1 MELLQRGVPLQ
12 EWSLHWRS
20 QQWAQEPWLG
30 LWNLP
35 WCRWARLTDTRATF
49 DSWHQSNYQKGLA
62 WTFPFQQ
69 LTPQVSTLF
78 FHRSLTFW
86 HSWCFNSIMRN
97 FFWNINRKYIYTKL
111 NWNTPFSTPY
121 PSSLLG
127 NQSQSSSTVDGNL
140 QRRDSARRR
149 ASAHIPAKTNHLVIS
164 GGDGYEDFRL
174 SNSSETVGRD
184 DSTNHLLLWRVWDNR
199 ANQFPAS
206 R

>member
-1 MELLQRGVPLQ
+1 MRSVWSCYKEVFLYRSGPYIGDPSSELRNRG
-12 EWSLHWRS
+12 W
-20 QQWAQEPWLG
+20 G
-30 LWNLP
+30 LWNPP

-62 WTFPFQQ
+62 WTSPFQQ

-97 FFWNINRKYIYTKL
+97 FFWNINRKYMYTKL
-111 NWNTPFSTPY
+111 NWNTPFSTPN

-140 QRRDSARRR
+140 QRRDSARRQSLR
-149 ASAHIPAKTNHLVIS
+149 PHPCKN
-164 GGDGYEDFRL
+164 
-174 SNSSETVGRD
+174 
-184 DSTNHLLLWRVWDNR
+184 
-199 ANQFPAS
+199 
-206 R
+206 